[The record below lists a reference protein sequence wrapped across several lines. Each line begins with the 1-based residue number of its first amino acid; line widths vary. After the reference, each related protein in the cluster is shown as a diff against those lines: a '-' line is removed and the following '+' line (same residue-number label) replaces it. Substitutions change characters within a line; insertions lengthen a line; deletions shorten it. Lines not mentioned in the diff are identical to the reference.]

1 MEVASPPDERRRHD
15 LVEMCRIG
23 SEISD
28 SDIGYGLDA
37 VMEARSRH
45 PLALEHAPS
54 PELLP

>member
-1 MEVASPPDERRRHD
+1 MRGDALMEMA
-15 LVEMCRIG
+15 RIG